1 MRDEAIQ
8 LVRDVTEP
16 AQAMNILREF
26 LQALVLRSL
35 HESEAFTKLAFVG
48 GTALRFIH
56 GVPRFSEDLDFSL
69 EQSAG
74 YEPESW
80 MRKVKRDLEL
90 AGLDV
95 SINWNAKSTVHKA
108 WLKWEGILREAGLS
122 PHAGQKLAIKMEI
135 DTRPPAGAVCER
147 RVVTRHRL
155 LALNL
160 HNLPS
165 LMAGKTHAIIT
176 RSYPKGRDW
185 YDLLWYLGHR
195 PVVEPNPVQLQNAL
209 DQTQG
214 IGALS
219 AADWRSL
226 AMDRLRRVDA
236 AQLATDVAPFLE
248 HRNDA
253 SVLTTENLGTALRWT
268 TPPA

>member
-1 MRDEAIQ
+1 
-8 LVRDVTEP
+8 
-16 AQAMNILREF
+16 MNLLREF
-26 LQALVLRSL
+26 LHALVLRSL
-35 HESEAFTKLAFVG
+35 HESEAFTKLALVG
-48 GTALRFIH
+48 GTALRFVH
-56 GVPRFSEDLDFSL
+56 GMPRFSEALDFSL
-69 EQSAG
+69 EQPDG
-74 YEPESW
+74 YEPERW

-95 SINWNAKSTVHKA
+95 SITWNAKSTVHKA
-108 WLKWEGILREAGLS
+108 WLKWEGVLREAGLS
-122 PHAGQKLAIKMEI
+122 PRAGQKLAIKVEI
-135 DTRPPAGAVCER
+135 DTRPPTGAICER

-165 LMAGKTHAIIT
+165 LMAGKVHAIVT

-185 YDLLWYLGHR
+185 YDLLWYLGRR

-214 IGALS
+214 IGGLN

-226 AMDRLRRVDA
+226 ALDRLRRIDA
-236 AQLATDVAPFLE
+236 AQLAADAAPFLE
-248 HRNDA
+248 HRDDG
-253 SVLTTENLGTALRWT
+253 SMLTAENLSTALR
-268 TPPA
+268 